1 MSIESHNMTKAE
13 KALDILS
20 NIGASDFKLQRQAVL
35 DAIGDK
41 DDDRLLG
48 LENLLDAIANFCH
61 DELGMDT
68 IIKDTDSIDYR
79 GGAQL
84 IHYLHLSEIAKWPE
98 DEP

>member
-20 NIGASDFKLQRQAVL
+20 NIGASDFKLQRQAVQ

-48 LENLLDAIANFCH
+48 LEILLDAIADFCH

-68 IIKDTDSIDYR
+68 LLTEGDDDHD
-79 GGAQL
+79 A
-84 IHYLHLSEIAKWPE
+84 
-98 DEP
+98 